1 MPLLINDSNIKIK
14 SINKTLLKK
23 TLIKTMEYLNIEN
36 RHIDITF
43 INDSQMKMLNRKYAK
58 KNIST
63 DVLSFSVEGYDK
75 ELLGNIFI
83 SLNYAK
89 KNTFNNS
96 NSLVK
101 EVKILC
107 IHGILHLLGYDH
119 SNKKSEKVMFDLQ
132 EKLYEKFSYVKFR
145 FRLLFHIHQT
155 LQYLANL

>member
-89 KNTFNNS
+89 KNTLNNS

-107 IHGILHLLGYDH
+107 IHGILHLLGYNH

-132 EKLYEKFSYVKFR
+132 EKLYEKFR
-145 FRLLFHIHQT
+145 
-155 LQYLANL
+155 

>member
-43 INDSQMKMLNRKYAK
+43 INDSQMKMLNHKYAK

-63 DVLSFSVEGYDK
+63 DVLSFSVEGYDE

-96 NSLVK
+96 NSLIK

-132 EKLYEKFSYVKFR
+132 EKLYEKFR
-145 FRLLFHIHQT
+145 
-155 LQYLANL
+155 

>member
-43 INDSQMKMLNRKYAK
+43 INDSQMKMLNHKYAK
-58 KNIST
+58 KNFYT
-63 DVLSFSVEGYDK
+63 DVLSFSVEGYDVQ
-75 ELLGNIFI
+75 LLGNIFI

-96 NSLVK
+96 NSLIK

-132 EKLYEKFSYVKFR
+132 EKLYEKFR
-145 FRLLFHIHQT
+145 
-155 LQYLANL
+155 

>member
-43 INDSQMKMLNRKYAK
+43 INDSQMKMLNHKYAK

-96 NSLVK
+96 NSLIK

-107 IHGILHLLGYDH
+107 IHGILHLLGYHH

-132 EKLYEKFSYVKFR
+132 EKLYEKFR
-145 FRLLFHIHQT
+145 
-155 LQYLANL
+155 

>member
-43 INDSQMKMLNRKYAK
+43 INDSQMKMLNHKYAK

-63 DVLSFSVEGYDK
+63 DVLSFLVEGYDE

-96 NSLVK
+96 NSLIK

-132 EKLYEKFSYVKFR
+132 EKLYEKFR
-145 FRLLFHIHQT
+145 
-155 LQYLANL
+155 

>member
-43 INDSQMKMLNRKYAK
+43 INDSQMKMLNHKYAK

-63 DVLSFSVEGYDK
+63 DVLSFSVEGYDE

-89 KNTFNNS
+89 KNTFKNS

-132 EKLYEKFSYVKFR
+132 EKLYEKFR
-145 FRLLFHIHQT
+145 
-155 LQYLANL
+155 

>member
-89 KNTFNNS
+89 KNTFNN
-96 NSLVK
+96 
-101 EVKILC
+101 I
-107 IHGILHLLGYDH
+107 ITI
-119 SNKKSEKVMFDLQ
+119 
-132 EKLYEKFSYVKFR
+132 
-145 FRLLFHIHQT
+145 
-155 LQYLANL
+155 

>member
-43 INDSQMKMLNRKYAK
+43 INDSQMKILNHKYAK

-63 DVLSFSVEGYDK
+63 DVLSFSVEGYDEK
-75 ELLGNIFI
+75 LLVNIFI

-96 NSLVK
+96 NSLIK

-132 EKLYEKFSYVKFR
+132 EKLYEKFR
-145 FRLLFHIHQT
+145 
-155 LQYLANL
+155 

>member
-43 INDSQMKMLNRKYAK
+43 INDSQMKMLNHKYAK
-58 KNIST
+58 KNISS
-63 DVLSFSVEGYDK
+63 DVLSFSVEGYDE

-96 NSLVK
+96 NSLIK

-132 EKLYEKFSYVKFR
+132 EKLYEKFR
-145 FRLLFHIHQT
+145 
-155 LQYLANL
+155 

>member
-43 INDSQMKMLNRKYAK
+43 INDSQMKMLNHKYAK

-63 DVLSFSVEGYDK
+63 DVLSFSVEGYDE

-132 EKLYEKFSYVKFR
+132 EKLYEKFR
-145 FRLLFHIHQT
+145 
-155 LQYLANL
+155 

>member
-83 SLNYAK
+83 SLNNAK

-132 EKLYEKFSYVKFR
+132 EKLYEKFR
-145 FRLLFHIHQT
+145 
-155 LQYLANL
+155 

>member
-63 DVLSFSVEGYDK
+63 DVLSFSVEGYDE
-75 ELLGNIFI
+75 ELLGNVFI

-119 SNKKSEKVMFDLQ
+119 SNKKARK
-132 EKLYEKFSYVKFR
+132 
-145 FRLLFHIHQT
+145 
-155 LQYLANL
+155 

>member
-89 KNTFNNS
+89 KNTFKNS

-132 EKLYEKFSYVKFR
+132 EKLYEKFR
-145 FRLLFHIHQT
+145 
-155 LQYLANL
+155 

>member
-43 INDSQMKMLNRKYAK
+43 INDSQMKMLNHKYAK

-63 DVLSFSVEGYDK
+63 DVLSFSVEGYDE

-89 KNTFNNS
+89 KNTFDNS
-96 NSLVK
+96 NSLIK

-132 EKLYEKFSYVKFR
+132 EKLYEKFR
-145 FRLLFHIHQT
+145 
-155 LQYLANL
+155 

>member
-89 KNTFNNS
+89 KNTLNNS

-132 EKLYEKFSYVKFR
+132 EKLYEKFR
-145 FRLLFHIHQT
+145 
-155 LQYLANL
+155 

>member
-43 INDSQMKMLNRKYAK
+43 INDSQMKMLNHKYAK

-63 DVLSFSVEGYDK
+63 DVLSFSVEGYDE

-89 KNTFNNS
+89 KNTLNNS
-96 NSLVK
+96 NSLIK

-132 EKLYEKFSYVKFR
+132 EKLYEKFR
-145 FRLLFHIHQT
+145 
-155 LQYLANL
+155 

>member
-1 MPLLINDSNIKIK
+1 MPLFINDSNIKIK

-132 EKLYEKFSYVKFR
+132 EKLYEKFR
-145 FRLLFHIHQT
+145 
-155 LQYLANL
+155 

>member
-63 DVLSFSVEGYDK
+63 DVLSFLVEGYDK

-89 KNTFNNS
+89 KNTFKNS
-96 NSLVK
+96 NSLIK

-132 EKLYEKFSYVKFR
+132 EKLYEKFR
-145 FRLLFHIHQT
+145 
-155 LQYLANL
+155 

>member
-89 KNTFNNS
+89 NNTLNNS

-107 IHGILHLLGYDH
+107 IHGILHLLGYNH

-132 EKLYEKFSYVKFR
+132 EKLYEKFR
-145 FRLLFHIHQT
+145 
-155 LQYLANL
+155 

>member
-107 IHGILHLLGYDH
+107 IHGILHLLGYNH

-132 EKLYEKFSYVKFR
+132 EKLYEKFR
-145 FRLLFHIHQT
+145 
-155 LQYLANL
+155 

>member
-63 DVLSFSVEGYDK
+63 DVLSFSVKGYDK

-96 NSLVK
+96 NSLIK

-107 IHGILHLLGYDH
+107 IHGILHLLRYDN

-132 EKLYEKFSYVKFR
+132 EKLYEKFR
-145 FRLLFHIHQT
+145 
-155 LQYLANL
+155 

>member
-43 INDSQMKMLNRKYAK
+43 INDSQMKMLNHKYAK

-63 DVLSFSVEGYDK
+63 DVLSFSVEGYDE

-107 IHGILHLLGYDH
+107 IHGILHLLGYNH

-132 EKLYEKFSYVKFR
+132 EKLYEKFR
-145 FRLLFHIHQT
+145 
-155 LQYLANL
+155 

>member
-43 INDSQMKMLNRKYAK
+43 TNDSQMKMLNRKYAK

-132 EKLYEKFSYVKFR
+132 EKLYEKFR
-145 FRLLFHIHQT
+145 
-155 LQYLANL
+155 

>member
-43 INDSQMKMLNRKYAK
+43 INDSQMKMLNHKYAK

-63 DVLSFSVEGYDK
+63 DVLSFSVEGYDE

-96 NSLVK
+96 NSLIK

-107 IHGILHLLGYDH
+107 IHGILHLLVYDH

-132 EKLYEKFSYVKFR
+132 EKLYEKFR
-145 FRLLFHIHQT
+145 
-155 LQYLANL
+155 

>member
-1 MPLLINDSNIKIK
+1 MPLFINDSNIKIK

-89 KNTFNNS
+89 KNTLNNS

-107 IHGILHLLGYDH
+107 IHGILHLLGYNH

-132 EKLYEKFSYVKFR
+132 EKLYEKFR
-145 FRLLFHIHQT
+145 
-155 LQYLANL
+155 

>member
-23 TLIKTMEYLNIEN
+23 TLIKTMEYLNIEY

-96 NSLVK
+96 NSLIK

-119 SNKKSEKVMFDLQ
+119 SNKKSEKVMLDLQ
-132 EKLYEKFSYVKFR
+132 EKLYEKFR
-145 FRLLFHIHQT
+145 
-155 LQYLANL
+155 

>member
-43 INDSQMKMLNRKYAK
+43 INDSQMKMLNHKYAK
-58 KNIST
+58 KNSST
-63 DVLSFSVEGYDK
+63 DVLSFSVEGYDE

-96 NSLVK
+96 NSLIK

-132 EKLYEKFSYVKFR
+132 EKLYEKFR
-145 FRLLFHIHQT
+145 
-155 LQYLANL
+155 

>member
-89 KNTFNNS
+89 KNTLNNS
-96 NSLVK
+96 NSFIK

-107 IHGILHLLGYDH
+107 IHGILHLLGYNH

-132 EKLYEKFSYVKFR
+132 EKLYEKFR
-145 FRLLFHIHQT
+145 
-155 LQYLANL
+155 

>member
-43 INDSQMKMLNRKYAK
+43 INDSQMKMLNHKYAK

-63 DVLSFSVEGYDK
+63 DVLSFSVEGYDE

-89 KNTFNNS
+89 NNSLNNS

-107 IHGILHLLGYDH
+107 IHGILHLLGYNH

-132 EKLYEKFSYVKFR
+132 EKLYEKFR
-145 FRLLFHIHQT
+145 
-155 LQYLANL
+155 

>member
-63 DVLSFSVEGYDK
+63 DVLSFSVEGYDE

-89 KNTFNNS
+89 KNTLNNS

-107 IHGILHLLGYDH
+107 IHGILHLLGYNH

-132 EKLYEKFSYVKFR
+132 EKLYEKFR
-145 FRLLFHIHQT
+145 
-155 LQYLANL
+155 

>member
-75 ELLGNIFI
+75 ELFGNIFI

-89 KNTFNNS
+89 KNTLNNS

-107 IHGILHLLGYDH
+107 IHGILHLLGYNH

-132 EKLYEKFSYVKFR
+132 EKLYEKFR
-145 FRLLFHIHQT
+145 
-155 LQYLANL
+155 